1 MLGQEVHNT
10 MRVVVV
16 AEQGLNSMTVVV
28 VVRSMKVVLVVQLVE
43 PCKPVLELVGQ
54 HRPALAKVPVLVLER
69 VALELVLA
77 LAPVE
82 VPQARNNHR
91 RVGSKWASNHH
102 RRVHCKVLE
111 QQQEPQ
117 LGQEQEQVW

>member
-28 VVRSMKVVLVVQLVE
+28 VVVRSMKVLLVVQLEE
-43 PCKPVLELVGQ
+43 PCKQVLELVGQ
-54 HRPALAKVPVLVLER
+54 HRPVLVLER

-82 VPQARNNHR
+82 VPQARDNHR

-102 RRVHCKVLE
+102 KQVHCKVLE
-111 QQQEPQ
+111 QQQEAQ

>member
-10 MRVVVV
+10 MRMVVV
-16 AEQGLNSMTVVV
+16 AVQGLNSMTVVV
-28 VVRSMKVVLVVQLVE
+28 VVRSMKVVLVVQLKE

-54 HRPALAKVPVLVLER
+54 HRPVLVLER

-77 LAPVE
+77 LAPME
-82 VPQARNNHR
+82 VPQARGNHR

-111 QQQEPQ
+111 QQQEAQ